1 MKDKQ
6 KRTLLSVGLIGLAA
20 LVLFSLTAG
29 GGGLEPTSPP
39 GPTMHTLEQLYN
51 LTSSLSVGSGQLTGP
66 VAAAKVRSLAYMDAN
81 VPDIEGESTDAG
93 HSGWIELLAVHQSA
107 QQPAATSHSSVGGR
121 IGRRA
126 EFSDITLVKEIDKAT
141 PKLALYCAEGKH
153 IPDLVI
159 EFTMEEPVTSNKVV
173 YKKIMLEDVAVSAF
187 TPVMS
192 YRSNSEFTHLEEVSF
207 RYRQIRWEYTPYDN
221 QGNPGTKVTAGW
233 SLEEN
238 KAL

>member
-1 MKDKQ
+1 MKNKQ

-20 LVLFSLTAG
+20 LALFSITAG
-29 GGGLEPTSPP
+29 GGGLEPTSAP

-66 VAAAKVRSLAYMDAN
+66 VAAAKVRSLAYMN
-81 VPDIEGESTDAG
+81 VNAPGIVGESTDADHG
-93 HSGWIELLAVHQSA
+93 GWIEVLAVYHSA
-107 QQPAATSHSSVGGR
+107 KQPAATSHSSVGGR
-121 IGRRA
+121 SGRRA
-126 EFSDITLVKEIDKAT
+126 EFSDISCVKEIDKAT
-141 PKLALYCAEGKH
+141 PKLALYCAKGEH

-159 EFTMEEPVTSNKVV
+159 EFTMVEPVTSNKVV
-173 YKKIMLEDVAVSAF
+173 YKKVMLKDVVVSAF

-192 YRSNSEFTHLEEVSF
+192 YRSNSEFTHLEEISL

-233 SLEEN
+233 SLETN

>member
-1 MKDKQ
+1 MKNKQ

-29 GGGLEPTSPP
+29 GGGLEPASPP

-66 VAAAKVRSLAYMDAN
+66 VAAAKVRSLAYMDVNA
-81 VPDIEGESTDAG
+81 PGIEGESTDASHG
-93 HSGWIELLAVHQSA
+93 GWIEVLAVYHSA
-107 QQPAATSHSSVGGR
+107 KQPAATSHSSVGGR
-121 IGRRA
+121 SGRRA

-141 PKLALYCAEGKH
+141 PKLALFCAKGEH
-153 IPDLVI
+153 IPTVVI
-159 EFTMEEPVTSNKVV
+159 EFTMVEPVTRNKVV
-173 YKKIMLEDVAVSAF
+173 YKKVMLEDVIVSAF

-192 YRSNSEFTHLEEVSF
+192 YRSNSEFTHLEEISF
-207 RYRQIRWEYTPYDN
+207 RYGKIRWEYTPYDAL
-221 QGNPGTKVTAGW
+221 GNPGTTVTAGW
-233 SLEEN
+233 SLETN

>member
-29 GGGLEPTSPP
+29 GGNLEPTSAP

-51 LTSSLSVGSGQLTGP
+51 LTSSLSVSSGQLTGP
-66 VAAAKVRSLAYMDAN
+66 VAGAKARSLAYMDVN
-81 VPDIEGESTDAG
+81 VPDIEGESTDAS
-93 HSGWIELLAVHQSA
+93 HSGWIELLAVHHSA
-107 QQPAATSHSSVGGR
+107 QQPAATSRSSVGGR

-126 EFSDITLVKEIDKAT
+126 QFSDITLVKEIDKAT
-141 PKLALYCAEGKH
+141 PKLALYCAKGDH

-159 EFTMEEPVTSNKVV
+159 EFTMVEPVTSNTVV
-173 YKKIMLEDVAVSAF
+173 YKRVELEDVIVSAF

-192 YRSNSEFTHLEEVSF
+192 YRSNDEFTHLEEVSF
-207 RYRQIRWEYTPYDN
+207 RYGKIQWTYIPYDSM
-221 QGNPGTKVTAGW
+221 GNPGTPIITGW
-233 SLEEN
+233 DQTVSKEL
-238 KAL
+238 